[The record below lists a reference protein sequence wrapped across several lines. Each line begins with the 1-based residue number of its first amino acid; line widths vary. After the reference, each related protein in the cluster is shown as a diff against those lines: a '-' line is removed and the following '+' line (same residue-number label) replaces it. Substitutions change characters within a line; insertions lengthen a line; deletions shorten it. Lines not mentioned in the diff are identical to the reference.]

1 MAKPRLVDSAGGA
14 ARRPGQPAR
23 RGARRAVWSGVN
35 SQLRDALRL
44 PRDPARPPRR
54 RPGVFWPAPL
64 LAKRSGRFAR
74 NRCPG
79 IAGLNS
85 PFAAPARPLPLP
97 PAAAAVR
104 FFVRPRPCCAASD
117 AAARPLC
124 PRPPLRSAR
133 PTPPSPSPRRPAPP
147 SPAPRRRLGVCL
159 ARAAFGAAARPFC
172 PHPLLGE
179 SRGQSPLPPPPP
191 PPPPFEGAS
200 SPPPLRRRCVAF
212 RPTHSARNRFSGPP
226 CRRPRPHGGKQA
238 CKTAR
243 AKMAT
248 VIAHSKHNA
257 THARTHAHT
266 HAHARARARAHTRRR
281 TRARTHAHSRTQK

>member
-1 MAKPRLVDSAGGA
+1 M
-14 ARRPGQPAR
+14 
-23 RGARRAVWSGVN
+23 
-35 SQLRDALRL
+35 
-44 PRDPARPPRR
+44 
-54 RPGVFWPAPL
+54 
-64 LAKRSGRFAR
+64 
-74 NRCPG
+74 
-79 IAGLNS
+79 
-85 PFAAPARPLPLP
+85 
-97 PAAAAVR
+97 
-104 FFVRPRPCCAASD
+104 
-117 AAARPLC
+117 LC
-124 PRPPLRSAR
+124 LTKIRTSSRRSAR
-133 PTPPSPSPRRPAPP
+133 FYKCVSKTRFGLDGICNFHFSKS
-147 SPAPRRRLGVCL
+147 RRLGVCL

-179 SRGQSPLPPPPP
+179 SRGQSPLPPPPPP

-257 THARTHAHT
+257 THARTHAHA